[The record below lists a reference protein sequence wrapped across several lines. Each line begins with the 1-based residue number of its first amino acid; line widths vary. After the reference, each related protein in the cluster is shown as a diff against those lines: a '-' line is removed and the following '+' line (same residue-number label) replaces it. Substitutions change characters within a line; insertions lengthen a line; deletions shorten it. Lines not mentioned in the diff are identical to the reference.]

1 MREFGYDD
9 NFKFYGPQSRAVW
22 SDELAPRLGHAYRSR
37 RFGRGAALSPERL
50 GVFGRCSAMDQFR
63 VAVLIA
69 LPYVVDFLPYII
81 GFAAGY
87 AVRAAISRARRRKA
101 QRFRI

>member
-1 MREFGYDD
+1 
-9 NFKFYGPQSRAVW
+9 
-22 SDELAPRLGHAYRSR
+22 
-37 RFGRGAALSPERL
+37 
-50 GVFGRCSAMDQFR
+50 MDQVR
-63 VAVLIA
+63 VGVLMA
-69 LPYVVDFLPYII
+69 LPYVVDFLPYVI